1 MVSDLFRIQQS
12 NLPLGDPHICSDS
25 KNRLSLIGTI
35 YEPLVNR
42 TSPNGIEPCLA
53 TTWHIDANALTWDIR
68 LREHVVFH
76 DGSDLTAG
84 DVAAN
89 LERIRDP
96 KVGGAFGT
104 QGVYASYIGGARF
117 EVVNKGRLRIHLRE
131 SMADLLE
138 LLAEMP
144 IASEDAL
151 DDLPKEHVGSGPY
164 RLRDL
169 DKDAIE
175 MEAHS
180 KHWRGKPAHRRLVWK
195 SEPDEEARVN
205 AVASGDADIASG
217 VTLRGVQLADAK
229 DVRVSRMYGSLCVI
243 YMINCIIGTCKDR
256 RVRQALNFALD
267 RKTIIDRIA
276 GGAAEPLTGPLTP
289 LHFGWDPETS
299 GYPHDPAAARHLL
312 ADAGYPNGLTLKM
325 DIPSEMP
332 DEAIPLSKMM
342 AEQYR
347 EAGIEMEVRIHRNR
361 PAYAD
366 MVRAKQIGDLCCF
379 DSSPLS
385 TFRVLRE
392 KIHSGIKGP
401 WWEGYTNR
409 EVDALIEKA
418 QRTVDQ
424 SERQRI
430 YRTTYRMIR
439 DDAPWVFLYRPE
451 SFWAVGRGTVWE
463 PSWDGVVWIQ

>member
-1 MVSDLFRIQQS
+1 
-12 NLPLGDPHICSDS
+12 
-25 KNRLSLIGTI
+25 LIGAI
-35 YEPLVNR
+35 YEPLVSR
-42 TSPNGIEPCLA
+42 TGATGIEPCLA
-53 TTWHIDANALTWDIR
+53 TTWHVDANALIWDIR

-76 DGSDLTAG
+76 DGSDLTAS

-138 LLAEMP
+138 LLVEMP
-144 IASEDAL
+144 IAPEDAL

-180 KHWRGKPAHRRLVWK
+180 KHWRGKPANRRLVWK
-195 SEPDEEARVN
+195 AEPDEEARVN
-205 AVASGDADIASG
+205 AVASGNADVASG
-217 VTLRGVQLADAK
+217 VTLQGIRLASAK
-229 DVRVSRMYGSLCVI
+229 GVRVSRMYGSLCVI

-256 RVRQALNFALD
+256 RVRQALNCALD
-267 RKTIIDRIA
+267 RKAIIDRIT

-299 GYPHDPAAARHLL
+299 EYPHDPATARRLL
-312 ADAGYPNGLTLKM
+312 AEAGYPDGLTLKM

-347 EAGIEMEVRIHRNR
+347 EVGVEIELKVHRDR

-385 TFRVLRE
+385 TFRVFRE
-392 KIHSGIKGP
+392 KIHSGIQGP
-401 WWEGYTNR
+401 WWEGYTNL

-424 SERQRI
+424 PERQRI
-430 YRTTYRMIR
+430 YRTAYRMIR

-451 SFWAVGRGTVWE
+451 SFWVVGRGTVWE
-463 PSWDGVVWIQ
+463 PSWDGVVRIQ